1 MTPLM
6 ELEIRAGEIRKRL
19 SAIGGMAELTDEIR
33 AEMETLTREYGDN
46 DTKQAALKI
55 GGIVAPPPTETRTA
69 EGRDFR
75 QLVARANVGEIFDNV
90 LNHRSVEGATAEMQK
105 HFKLD
110 TNQIPLALLVR
121 SWPSEE
127 LETRAVTP
135 APGQVDQNMAS
146 ILPYVFPQ
154 SCATFLDVNMPTVGV
169 GEAVYPV
176 LTSVL
181 TVNTPLENATSAE
194 TTGAFSAQVLSPAR
208 LQASFFYSREDRAR
222 FAGMD
227 ASLRENLSM
236 GLSDGLDK
244 EILAGTTGLFAG
256 TVLPNNNVSAATTY
270 DLYLSQLVY
279 DRIDGRFASGSGDVK
294 MVMGSSVY
302 ADAGKTYRNTSV
314 DRTVLDRI
322 MDISGGVKVS
332 AHVPALT
339 GANKQNVVIKR
350 GMAMSMVAPVWEGV
364 SIIPDE
370 ITKVDS
376 GQIVITAVMLYAV
389 KLLRQD
395 DYHKQQIQTA

>member
-33 AEMETLTREYGDN
+33 SEMDTLSREYQDN

-55 GGIVAPPPTETRTA
+55 GSIAAPPPIETRTA

-75 QLVARANVGEIFDNV
+75 QLVTRANLGVIFDNV
-90 LNHRSVEGATAEMQK
+90 INHRSVDGATAEMQK
-105 HFKLD
+105 HFGLD
-110 TNQIPLALLVR
+110 TNQVPLALLVR

-135 APGQVDQNMAS
+135 GATNVGQNQS
-146 ILPYVFPQ
+146 EIIPYVFPM
-154 SCATFLDVNMPTVGV
+154 SAATFLDVNQPTVGV
-169 GEAVYPV
+169 GESVYPV
-176 LTSVL
+176 LTSELSVH
-181 TVNTPLENATSAE
+181 TPAENAAAAE
-194 TTGAFSAQVLSPAR
+194 TTGAFSAEVLSPSR

-227 ASLRENLSM
+227 SALRENLSM

-244 EILAGTTGLFAG
+244 EILNGTNGLFHG

-279 DRIDGRFASGSGDVK
+279 DRIDGRYASGSGDVK
-294 MVMGSSVY
+294 MVMGSAVY
-302 ADAGKTYRNTSV
+302 SDAGATYRNTSV

-322 MDISGGVKVS
+322 MDITGGVRVS
-332 AHVPALT
+332 AHVPA
-339 GANKQNVVIKR
+339 AASHKQNVVIKR
-350 GMAMSMVAPVWEGV
+350 GSAMSMVAPVWEGV
-364 SIIPDE
+364 TLVPDE
-370 ITKVDS
+370 ITKVAN

-389 KLLRQD
+389 KVLRQA
-395 DYHKQQIQTA
+395 DYFKQQVQTQ